1 MDQIEQELMNF
12 LPYISKLLDLSI
24 GIFSLG
30 LIKSKIDQRNDNQ
43 LIYNLIKEL
52 EEKNIEIAR
61 LKLEIA
67 TWKKHHERLSKAKR
81 T

>member
-52 EEKNIEIAR
+52 EEKNIEIER